1 MAKSKKQ
8 KVHALKKELI
18 KASLERE
25 QEWKCLGTDLAVR
38 GCALMETVKSKKST
52 LKTE

>member
-8 KVHALKKELI
+8 KAHALKKELI

-25 QEWKCLGTDLAVR
+25 QEWKCLGIDLAVKS
-38 GCALMETVKSKKST
+38 CVLTETVKSTKST